1 MCNAFIEGMTTNAF
15 TGVDVLVTLILAIL
29 LGGGIGWMWREIKE
43 YDKERGENSR
53 LIPPPP
59 VVNRGDLI

>member
-15 TGVDVLVTLILAIL
+15 TGVDVLVTLILSVL
-29 LGGGIGWMWREIKE
+29 LGGIIGWMWREIKE
-43 YDKERGENSR
+43 WDKEREENSR